1 MLGKQKEFRKC
12 ASRKTE
18 NNHEHAVERTT
29 NAAAEV
35 EINDARA
42 RACVVD
48 VYVKTIRLY
57 FLYKLLIHKFTA
69 PLLPALILLQFP
81 SMYYYFSSSSS
92 QKKRTLSAKYH
103 ERTVERRTWRI
114 ATVTTRP
121 PLLLLHRYL
130 RSYIRIRAL
139 YWKLYR

>member
-42 RACVVD
+42 RVVD
-48 VYVKTIRLY
+48 VYVKTI
-57 FLYKLLIHKFTA
+57 
-69 PLLPALILLQFP
+69 
-81 SMYYYFSSSSS
+81 
-92 QKKRTLSAKYH
+92 
-103 ERTVERRTWRI
+103 
-114 ATVTTRP
+114 
-121 PLLLLHRYL
+121 
-130 RSYIRIRAL
+130 
-139 YWKLYR
+139 